1 MIAFTLSGNIN
12 VHACILYIIFEG
24 TWSPL
29 ECTGSI
35 PPPSSVP
42 ITMTDDHHAILYIA
56 NKISRNNRLAYL
68 LDLEKMV
75 LVIKLTCVFHLK
87 VFFMSYLQNISQ
99 MCNYNTSHV
108 LCKHNNGK

>member
-1 MIAFTLSGNIN
+1 MVAFTLSGNIN

-35 PPPSSVP
+35 PPPSLAP
-42 ITMTDDHHAILYIA
+42 ITMTDDNHDILYTA
-56 NKISRNNRLAYL
+56 DEISRNDSLAYL
-68 LDLEKMV
+68 LVGKNGISKNV
-75 LVIKLTCVFHLK
+75 NCCVTFES
-87 VFFMSYLQNISQ
+87 FFMSYLQNI
-99 MCNYNTSHV
+99 CNYNTCHV

>member
-1 MIAFTLSGNIN
+1 MIAFILSGNIN

-35 PPPSSVP
+35 PPPSSTP
-42 ITMTDDHHAILYIA
+42 ITMTDDHHAILYRD
-56 NKISRNNRLAYL
+56 NEISRNDRLAYL

-75 LVIKLTCVFHLK
+75 LVKMLTVVSHLK
-87 VFFMSYLQNISQ
+87 VFFYEIPS
-99 MCNYNTSHV
+99 
-108 LCKHNNGK
+108 KH

>member
-12 VHACILYIIFEG
+12 VHACTILYIIFGG

-35 PPPSSVP
+35 PPPSSAP

-56 NKISRNNRLAYL
+56 DRISRNVRLAYL
-68 LDLEKMV
+68 LDLKKMV
-75 LVIKLTCVFHLK
+75 LVKMLTVVSHLK
-87 VFFMSYLQNISQ
+87 VFFYELPS
-99 MCNYNTSHV
+99 
-108 LCKHNNGK
+108 KH

>member
-1 MIAFTLSGNIN
+1 MIVFILSGNIN

-35 PPPSSVP
+35 PPPSMVP
-42 ITMTDDHHAILYIA
+42 ITMTDDHHGIIYTA
-56 NKISRNNRLAYL
+56 NGISRNDRLAYL

-75 LVIKLTCVFHLK
+75 LVKMLTVVSSLK
-87 VFFMSYLQNISQ
+87 FFFYELPS
-99 MCNYNTSHV
+99 
-108 LCKHNNGK
+108 KH

>member
-1 MIAFTLSGNIN
+1 MSGNIN

-35 PPPSSVP
+35 PPHTSAL
-42 ITMTDDHHAILYIA
+42 ITMTDDHHAILYRA
-56 NKISRNNRLAYL
+56 DNISRNYRLAYL

-75 LVIKLTCVFHLK
+75 LVKMLTVVSHLK
-87 VFFMSYLQNISQ
+87 VLFMSYLQNISQ

>member
-35 PPPSSVP
+35 PPPGIAP
-42 ITMTDDHHAILYIA
+42 ITMTDDHHATLYTA
-56 NKISRNNRLAYL
+56 DKISRNDRLAYL

-75 LVIKLTCVFHLK
+75 LVKMLTVVSHLK
-87 VFFMSYLQNISQ
+87 FFFYELPS
-99 MCNYNTSHV
+99 
-108 LCKHNNGK
+108 KH